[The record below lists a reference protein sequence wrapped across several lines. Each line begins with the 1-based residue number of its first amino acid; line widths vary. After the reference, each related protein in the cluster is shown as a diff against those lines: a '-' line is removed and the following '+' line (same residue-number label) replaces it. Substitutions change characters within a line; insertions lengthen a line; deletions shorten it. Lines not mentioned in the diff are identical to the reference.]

1 MGRRGLNAEVIMEA
15 AIELV
20 EEKGYRNF
28 SMRELA
34 ARLGVQPASLYNHVN
49 GIEEVNTA
57 VGMHGITELEKA
69 LEQAYTYSD
78 FTEALGIMAD
88 AYRKFAMESPELYQA
103 IIEMRTSEN
112 EELKHAIQRIIHP
125 FLVLI
130 GREVKD
136 HEKTVN
142 LQRTI
147 RSALHGFVS
156 LEQEGYLTY
165 ENPDSSTSFRYMVE
179 SLAELV
185 MREGEK
191 DYDSIGNHS
200 GGAGTKTI

>member
-69 LEQAYTYSD
+69 LKQAYTYSD

-88 AYRKFAMESPELYQA
+88 AYRKFAM
-103 IIEMRTSEN
+103 
-112 EELKHAIQRIIHP
+112 
-125 FLVLI
+125 
-130 GREVKD
+130 
-136 HEKTVN
+136 
-142 LQRTI
+142 
-147 RSALHGFVS
+147 
-156 LEQEGYLTY
+156 
-165 ENPDSSTSFRYMVE
+165 
-179 SLAELV
+179 
-185 MREGEK
+185 
-191 DYDSIGNHS
+191 
-200 GGAGTKTI
+200 

>member
-88 AYRKFAMESPELYQA
+88 AYRNSPWKA
-103 IIEMRTSEN
+103 RN
-112 EELKHAIQRIIHP
+112 
-125 FLVLI
+125 
-130 GREVKD
+130 
-136 HEKTVN
+136 
-142 LQRTI
+142 
-147 RSALHGFVS
+147 
-156 LEQEGYLTY
+156 
-165 ENPDSSTSFRYMVE
+165 STRPS
-179 SLAELV
+179 
-185 MREGEK
+185 
-191 DYDSIGNHS
+191 
-200 GGAGTKTI
+200 

>member
-69 LEQAYTYSD
+69 LKQAYTYSD
-78 FTEALGIMAD
+78 FTEALG
-88 AYRKFAMESPELYQA
+88 Y
-103 IIEMRTSEN
+103 
-112 EELKHAIQRIIHP
+112 
-125 FLVLI
+125 
-130 GREVKD
+130 
-136 HEKTVN
+136 
-142 LQRTI
+142 
-147 RSALHGFVS
+147 HGGC
-156 LEQEGYLTY
+156 L
-165 ENPDSSTSFRYMVE
+165 P
-179 SLAELV
+179 
-185 MREGEK
+185 
-191 DYDSIGNHS
+191 
-200 GGAGTKTI
+200 